1 MRQTFGRRQVPGP
14 FWNHLQQHLSAE
26 VNNLFERLD
35 GGNPLRAFAPSYPAL
50 NVWEEADNL
59 IVEAELPGMLP
70 NDIEILIT
78 GGDQLTLKGERK
90 PAAVENATMH
100 RHERGFGKFERTLK
114 LPYLVDPD
122 KVEAR
127 FENGVLRIQLS
138 KHEAAR
144 SRKITVKGE

>member
-1 MRQTFGRRQVPGP
+1 MRQTFGGRQVAGP
-14 FWNHLQQHLSAE
+14 FWNHLQKHLSAE

-35 GGNPLRAFAPSYPAL
+35 GSNALRAFAPSFPAL
-50 NVWEEADNL
+50 NVWEEGDNL
-59 IVEAELPGMLP
+59 IVEAELPGMQP
-70 NDIEILIT
+70 SDIEILVT

-90 PAAVENATMH
+90 PAAVENVTVH
-100 RHERGFGKFERTLK
+100 RHERGFGKFERYLK
-114 LPYLVDPD
+114 LPYMVDAE

>member
-1 MRQTFGRRQVPGP
+1 MRQTFGRRQGSGP
-14 FWNHLQQHLSAE
+14 FWGQLQNLSAE
-26 VNNLFERLD
+26 MNHLFEKLD
-35 GGNPLRAFAPSYPAL
+35 GGNALRAFAPAYPAL

-59 IVEAELPGMLP
+59 IVEAELPGMQP
-70 NDIEILIT
+70 AEIEILIT

-90 PAAVENATMH
+90 PQPGDKAALH
-100 RHERGFGKFERTLK
+100 RQERGFGKFERTLQ
-114 LPYLVDPD
+114 LPYLVDAE

-127 FENGVLRIQLS
+127 FENGVLRIQLT

>member
-1 MRQTFGRRQVPGP
+1 
-14 FWNHLQQHLSAE
+14 
-26 VNNLFERLD
+26 LFEKLD
-35 GGNPLRAFAPSYPAL
+35 GGNALRAFAPAYPAL

-59 IVEAELPGMLP
+59 IVEAELPGMQP
-70 NDIEILIT
+70 ADIEILIT

-90 PAAVENATMH
+90 PQAQAVDKAAVH
-100 RHERGFGKFERTLK
+100 RQERGFGKFDRTLQ
-114 LPYLVDPD
+114 LPYMVDAE

-127 FENGVLRIQLS
+127 FENGVLRIQLT